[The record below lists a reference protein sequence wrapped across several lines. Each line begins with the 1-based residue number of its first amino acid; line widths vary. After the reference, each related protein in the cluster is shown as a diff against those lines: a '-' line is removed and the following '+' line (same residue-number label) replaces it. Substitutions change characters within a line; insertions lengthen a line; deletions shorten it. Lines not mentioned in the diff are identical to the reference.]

1 MKTISYSQA
10 QELVRENKFVLCIVL
25 SRSDCKVCDEWVPA
39 ILEPQCNKRNIELV
53 SVQYD
58 KDPSII
64 FPPVESPIIYFY
76 VVGIEEP
83 LIRAGA
89 ALEEFVVRDL
99 DRLVK
104 VANGTSINEAY
115 GL

>member
-1 MKTISYSQA
+1 
-10 QELVRENKFVLCIVL
+10 VL
-25 SRSDCKVCDEWVPA
+25 SKSDCKVCTEWVPV
-39 ILEPQCNKRNIELV
+39 ILEPHCNKRNIELV

-58 KDPSII
+58 TDPNII

-104 VANGTSINEAY
+104 IANGTSINEAY